1 MVDKDKKQI
10 WWNRIQLILLLAL
23 FSAPIV
29 GAFLWK
35 PTGHVNSGQLYDR
48 PLDLVNIKFNLKTE
62 NGDIQQHFEEFERK
76 WYLVVVAKNN
86 CGQLCE
92 ENLLKIRQ
100 LKWMQG
106 KNIGRVNSLF
116 VYQNIDAEQVDDLK
130 NKYNGIVPATAN
142 DADLDKW
149 LRSFSDGR
157 TFDSGKIYL
166 IDPLGKLMMSYPAG
180 MEPKKIYKDL
190 KRLLKVSQVG

>member
-1 MVDKDKKQI
+1 MKDKKQI
-10 WWNRIQLILLLAL
+10 WWNRLQLIMLLAL
-23 FSAPIV
+23 FSAPII
-29 GAFLWK
+29 GAFIWK
-35 PTGHVNSGQLYDR
+35 PTGYVNHGQLYER
-48 PLDLVNIKFNLKTE
+48 PLDLANIEFELKTSD
-62 NGDIQQHFEEFERK
+62 GDIKQNFADFERK
-76 WYLVVVAKNN
+76 WHLVVVAKNN

-116 VYQNIDAEQVDDLK
+116 VYQNITDEKVENLK
-130 NKYNGIVPATAN
+130 EKYHGIVPATASN
-142 DADLDKW
+142 IDLERW
-149 LRSFSDGR
+149 LWTFSQGK
-157 TFDSGKIYL
+157 TFDSSKIYV